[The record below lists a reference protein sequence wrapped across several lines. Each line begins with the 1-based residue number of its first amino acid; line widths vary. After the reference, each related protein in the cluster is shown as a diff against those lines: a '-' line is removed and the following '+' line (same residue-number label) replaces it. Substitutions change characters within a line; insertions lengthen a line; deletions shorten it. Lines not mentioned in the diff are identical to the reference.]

1 MPELLLLRHAK
12 SDWKDAALDDFDRPL
27 SKRGRRAAPLMG
39 EYLHAQ
45 GLEPD
50 LVLCSSA
57 RRARETL
64 KLVLTALASRPEI
77 SYLKSLYLAPPS
89 RMLTILRRQS
99 PETGRILLIAHN
111 PGLERLALGL
121 ALKAQGATEGQDH
134 SAAARHMAEKFPTAA
149 LARFRVAAWDSLGE
163 TPAELAAFV
172 RPRDLEGDA

>member
-12 SDWKDAALDDFDRPL
+12 SDWKDASLDDFERPL

-39 EYLHAQ
+39 EYLRTQ

-111 PGLERLALGL
+111 PGLERLALEL
-121 ALKAQGATEGQDH
+121 AQGAGGQDH
-134 SAAARHMAEKFPTAA
+134 SAVVRRMAEKFPTAA
-149 LARFRVAAWDSLGE
+149 LARFRIAAWESLGE

-172 RPRDLEGDA
+172 RPRDLEDGLEGKA